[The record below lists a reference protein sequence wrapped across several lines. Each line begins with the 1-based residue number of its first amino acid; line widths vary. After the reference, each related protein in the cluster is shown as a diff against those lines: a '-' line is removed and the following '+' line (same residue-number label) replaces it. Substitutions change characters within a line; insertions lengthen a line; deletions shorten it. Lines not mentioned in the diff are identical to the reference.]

1 VFGDDW
7 LMNYDQLADAE
18 LMAQVA
24 QRRRDAL
31 EVLYDRHAAAALGFA
46 MQFLDDRALS
56 EEAVQEAF
64 WRVWKRAGT
73 FDPGRAQFATWLL
86 TIVHH
91 LAIDE
96 LRRQRGRPQRAEPGR
111 AEDGEDALSEI
122 PADEPGV
129 PEQAWAKLQGEHVRA
144 AMAQLPEAQHTVV
157 RMAYFEGLTHREIA
171 AQLGEPLGT
180 VHTRARLA
188 LIRLKELL
196 ADVVGA

>member
-1 VFGDDW
+1 MIGR
-7 LMNYDQLADAE
+7 MTYDHLTDAE
-18 LMAQVA
+18 LMARVA
-24 QRRRDAL
+24 RRERDAL

-46 MQFLDDRALS
+46 MRILEDRAQC

-73 FDPGRAQFATWLL
+73 YDARRAQFATWLF

-96 LRRQRGRPQRAEPGR
+96 LRRQRSRPARVELDR
-111 AEDGEDALSEI
+111 TGEDEDRLMELAS
-122 PADEPGV
+122 DEPGV
-129 PEQAWAKLQGEHVRA
+129 PEQAWANLQGEQVRA
-144 AMAQLPEAQHTVV
+144 ALAQLPEAQHTVV

-171 AQLGEPLGT
+171 ARLGEPLGT

-188 LIRLKELL
+188 LGRLKELL
-196 ADVVGA
+196 ADVVGV